1 MILPR
6 RKPIPRKA
14 VVTHQLGTSDAR
26 LGGHDGLMG
35 WLFNA
40 TSIPKPEE
48 EGEESEKEEIAPT
61 APRKLPT
68 TSWPLEPEI
77 DLSTMR

>member
-1 MILPR
+1 MNCGNNAKRIQPMILPR

-68 TSWPLEPEI
+68 TS
-77 DLSTMR
+77 